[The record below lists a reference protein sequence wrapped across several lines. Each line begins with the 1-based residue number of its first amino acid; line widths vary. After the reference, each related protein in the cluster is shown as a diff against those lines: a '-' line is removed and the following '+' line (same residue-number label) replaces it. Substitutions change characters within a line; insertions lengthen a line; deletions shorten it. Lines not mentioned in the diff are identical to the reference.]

1 MVIKES
7 IRKHEKSLP
16 IQEDCLGIFAHA
28 TNETSRDS
36 IAADAGVE
44 LILKV
49 LHANKD
55 RRALQRDGL
64 KVMQL
69 LGEVSEYRDE
79 IRAGGGLM
87 IVLEAMGNFPM
98 LTSIQ
103 INAVN
108 MLRVLASGRDERLLM
123 KKMRCAHAIV
133 NAMQMYRIDDCPE
146 LHTDSVH
153 TLRCVDDIVTA
164 G

>member
-1 MVIKES
+1 MHDDSIVTRVISALHQLVALEANVSIFHEADGPVVIKES
-7 IRKHEKSLP
+7 IRKHERSLP

-69 LGEVSEYRDE
+69 LGEVAEYRDE

-87 IVLEAMGNFPM
+87 IVL
-98 LTSIQ
+98 
-103 INAVN
+103 
-108 MLRVLASGRDERLLM
+108 
-123 KKMRCAHAIV
+123 
-133 NAMQMYRIDDCPE
+133 
-146 LHTDSVH
+146 
-153 TLRCVDDIVTA
+153 
-164 G
+164 